1 MRNPLDFS
9 SWQGIV
15 TTLVGLVV
23 ISLVA
28 VGIRL
33 LDRAC
38 SGGASARTGRSMSG

>member
-28 VGIRL
+28 VGF
-33 LDRAC
+33 AC
-38 SGGASARTGRSMSG
+38 STERAAAARAREQADQ